1 VIGAVPRV
9 GGRVLM
15 IEPGGRVLLIHE
27 RIEDG
32 TTHWLTPG
40 GGVEPGET
48 PREAAVR
55 EAVEET
61 GIAVAVGTDAEAVLV
76 TRRLW
81 SWAGVTYDQVDH
93 FFVGHVLA
101 GLEIAPQQLTEVE
114 TRTLIG
120 HRWWSAAELH
130 ATAEIVEPAEL
141 ADVLELMP
149 GRTRS
154 GG

>member
-1 VIGAVPRV
+1 VSVPVARI

-15 IEPGGRVLLIHE
+15 IDPGGRVLLIHE

-32 TTHWLTPG
+32 QTHWLAPG
-40 GGVEPGET
+40 GGVEAGET

-55 EAVEET
+55 EAAEET
-61 GIAVAVGTDAEAVLV
+61 GISVELAPGTAAVLV

-93 FFVGHVLA
+93 FFSARVA
-101 GLEIAPQQLTEVE
+101 PGLEVVPRGLTDIE
-114 TRTLIG
+114 TQTLIG
-120 HRWWSAAELH
+120 YRWWSSADLRASG
-130 ATAEIVEPAEL
+130 EIVEPPEL
-141 ADVLELMP
+141 ADLLEALP
-149 GRTRS
+149 GLCTA